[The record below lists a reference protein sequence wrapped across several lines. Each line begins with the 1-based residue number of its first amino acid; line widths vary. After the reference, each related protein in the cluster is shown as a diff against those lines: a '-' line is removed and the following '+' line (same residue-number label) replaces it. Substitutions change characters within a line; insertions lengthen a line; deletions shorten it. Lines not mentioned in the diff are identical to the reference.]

1 MLYPP
6 TLQHAVYCSCLEA
19 NRATLY
25 TVYHLPHQLPPPP
38 APATRD
44 PMAKARACSSVV
56 WQRPTRAPS
65 KRWGGT
71 AVVTSLFHQEEV
83 GMAEAAGTTAGAA
96 ADFDRAVYCS
106 FQKQTSYTFGE
117 GTYSNKKLHLPLS
130 PGVEGC
136 RSLEGSMW
144 VAYTGAVSEASNC
157 CRKCCSH
164 EEGDRRLQV
173 SSATGRDDGGRCCGT
188 GRGGRCCCGGT
199 PLRPRTRKFPIPVN
213 APVIVPI
220 IHQKRVCL
228 SRGPRPWHILTRSVS
243 LTRALVAVA

>member
-1 MLYPP
+1 MGRRIQGFGRRWSSIGRGPLRRSFRR
-6 TLQHAVYCSCLEA
+6 T
-19 NRATLY
+19 
-25 TVYHLPHQLPPPP
+25 
-38 APATRD
+38 
-44 PMAKARACSSVV
+44 ARPVV
-56 WQRPTRAPS
+56 QAHGKGEGVLLREPFGSARRAPS
-65 KRWGGT
+65 KRCGGT
-71 AVVTSLFHQEEV
+71 AVATSLLRRSAWPRPPV
-83 GMAEAAGTTAGAA
+83 TTAGAA

-164 EEGDRRLQV
+164 EEGDRRPQV
-173 SSATGRDDGGRCCGT
+173 SSATGRGGRCCGT

-213 APVIVPI
+213 FLAVIVPI
-220 IHQKRVCL
+220 IHQKRVFL
-228 SRGPRPWHILTRSVS
+228 SRGPRTWQILTRSVS